1 MNEKKKMRMF
11 LLIAFGVPAL
21 LSIFMWI
28 AHRRG
33 LDAGA
38 FPLAWMFLPA
48 AAAMAAKKRF
58 ETPEQPFPSAFYWT
72 YLAITGAMILSS
84 VASAFVASRVWEI
97 LTNALMI
104 AGGIVILIEILAM
117 GKKKRAA
124 IGLSFG
130 KNAGKTGLGALLFV
144 VLYALG
150 FALNVLLTMWIKGVR
165 WSEISQTFSFYPLG
179 VISLLLSLP
188 LSYLAFFGEEY
199 GWRGFF
205 QPALQ
210 EKYGLRKGVVLLGVL
225 WGLWHLPLN
234 FLYYSPETGFFSLLV
249 QIAACIGLG
258 IFFGWLYRKTGN
270 LGSVVLLH
278 FLQNNLGYALFGT
291 MPVDVVWEFKDVLI
305 AVLVYLAVYLPFLL
319 TKEYRQPQ
327 RETTAA

>member
-1 MNEKKKMRMF
+1 MNEKKKMRIF

-58 ETPEQPFPSAFYWT
+58 ETPEQPFPRAFYWT

-84 VASAFVASRVWEI
+84 VASAFVASRAWGI
-97 LTNALMI
+97 LTNALVI

-117 GKKKRAA
+117 GKEKRAA

-205 QPALQ
+205 QPALYIWPSISRSCSQ
-210 EKYGLRKGVVLLGVL
+210 KNTDSRNAKRRP
-225 WGLWHLPLN
+225 HN
-234 FLYYSPETGFFSLLV
+234 QTSSAKQSAQTGFPFGRFLPGLIRSPV
-249 QIAACIGLG
+249 GGCFWAA
-258 IFFGWLYRKTGN
+258 R
-270 LGSVVLLH
+270 S
-278 FLQNNLGYALFGT
+278 
-291 MPVDVVWEFKDVLI
+291 VWEGSALGCRPDRR
-305 AVLVYLAVYLPFLL
+305 P
-319 TKEYRQPQ
+319 
-327 RETTAA
+327 